1 MALKQELTPIADTA
15 NQAALLPVSHEPS
28 PEGSRS
34 SGDRDS
40 SITSVYVTGTIA
52 PPQDSF
58 VGSVKPS
65 GAEDQPDPLQVPS
78 LSNNVVATLA
88 QPLRRETRK
97 SMSRRSGQN
106 SKPFKAG
113 KWWRVRVRFD
123 VPGVEERQ
131 QKSLKVCPIA
141 LRLSKPEIQRLAKE
155 AVEKSGANSEERFN
169 RVVLGEGVT
178 FREQAKIYLQ
188 EATSRNREPIQD
200 PTSIQGAIRKWI
212 NPAIGD
218 LPLSMVDN
226 LTVKHLV
233 RKMVEEGLDPETVN
247 KYVGYVKQVVK
258 SKLAPNGEPLYPRV
272 WNASVLDLPVVVY
285 SKQKRPALKVE
296 GVNALIANA
305 ESDEERYLYVLLAA
319 TGMRISEALAL
330 ETRHFIN
337 GGRTIVVEQ
346 QVLKDRP
353 CIKKKLKTDASYR
366 EIDPHPDIANYIN
379 SYICGK
385 SGLIL
390 RTKNGTPYLYGNL
403 ADDWLD
409 QRLAKLGLYEAGM
422 GWHSFKRFRNSWLR
436 APAQRCQ
443 EDLRKFWL
451 AHKPKEM
458 GELYSALK
466 EDLPTRLA
474 EAERVSYGF
483 VLPKEVVPNVPRKGL
498 FVVGRKVPATGIL
511 VKRITKAAGV

>member
-1 MALKQELTPIADTA
+1 
-15 NQAALLPVSHEPS
+15 
-28 PEGSRS
+28 
-34 SGDRDS
+34 
-40 SITSVYVTGTIA
+40 
-52 PPQDSF
+52 
-58 VGSVKPS
+58 
-65 GAEDQPDPLQVPS
+65 
-78 LSNNVVATLA
+78 
-88 QPLRRETRK
+88 
-97 SMSRRSGQN
+97 MSRRSGQF
-106 SKPFKAG
+106 SKPFRAG
-113 KWWRVRVRFD
+113 RWWRVRARLD
-123 VPGVEERQ
+123 VTGVEKRRHV
-131 QKSLKVCPIA
+131 SLKVCPVS
-141 LRLSKPEIQRLAKE
+141 LRLSKPEIERLARE
-155 AVEKSGANSEERFN
+155 AIEKSGANSKERFD

-200 PTSIQGAIRKWI
+200 PTSIRGAINKWI
-212 NPAIGD
+212 DPMIGD
-218 LPLSMVDN
+218 LTLSMVDN
-226 LTVKHLV
+226 LTVKPLV
-233 RKMVEEGLDPETVN
+233 KKMVEGGLDPETVN
-247 KYVGYVKQVVK
+247 KYVRYVKQVVK
-258 SKLAPNGEPLYPRV
+258 SKRASSGEPLYPRV
-272 WNASVLDLPVVVY
+272 WNSEVLDLPVVVY
-285 SKQKRPALKVE
+285 SKQKRPALRVE
-296 GVNALIANA
+296 GINALIANA

-330 ETRHFIN
+330 EVKHFIN

-346 QVLKDRP
+346 QVMKDRP

-366 EIDPHPDIANYIN
+366 EIDLHSDVYYYIGK
-379 SYICGK
+379 YIMGT

-390 RTKNGTPYLYGNL
+390 RTQSGTPYLYGNL

-474 EAERVSYGF
+474 EAERVGYGF
-483 VLPKEVVPNVPRKGL
+483 VLPNEVVPNVPKPKL
-498 FVVGRKVPATGIL
+498 FVVSRKTPATGIL
-511 VKRITKAAGV
+511 VNRMKETVGV